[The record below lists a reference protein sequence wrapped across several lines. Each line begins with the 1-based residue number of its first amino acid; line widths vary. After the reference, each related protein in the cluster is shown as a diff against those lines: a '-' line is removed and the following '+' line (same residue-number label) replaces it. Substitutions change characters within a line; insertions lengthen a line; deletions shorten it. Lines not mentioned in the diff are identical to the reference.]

1 VNSSVDMNLELIYA
15 RRFEPNAEHRR
26 AVWDALV
33 SGFFSRF
40 ISPHFTVLDLGCGYG
55 EFINAVHAKTRL
67 AMDMNPAARDKL
79 EADVQFFLQDSAEP
93 WLGIPDNSIDVVF
106 TSNFLE
112 HLPDKGCVA
121 RTLRETNRCIK
132 PGGRLIAMGPNAKYL
147 GGLYW
152 DFWDHEIPITENSL
166 AEILCADS
174 FSVEICK
181 GRFLPF
187 TMCSGRRYPLALVK
201 FYLALPFLWRL
212 FGRQFLIVAR
222 KQPLLPPNGNPATIR

>member
-1 VNSSVDMNLELIYA
+1 MSPFSDSNLESIYR
-15 RRFEPNAEHRR
+15 RRFSPNADYRR
-26 AVWDALV
+26 AVWDVLV
-33 SGFFSRF
+33 SRFFSRF
-40 ISPHFTVLDLGCGYG
+40 ISPDFTVLDLGCGYG

-79 EADVQFFLQDSAEP
+79 DAGVQFFLQDGTEP
-93 WLGIPDNSIDVVF
+93 WPGIPDNSIDVVF

-112 HLPDKGCVA
+112 HLPDKACVA

-147 GGLYW
+147 GGQYW
-152 DFWDHEIPITENSL
+152 DFWDHAIQITENSL
-166 AEILCADS
+166 AEVLCANG
-174 FSVEICK
+174 FSVEICE

-187 TMCSGRRYPLALVK
+187 SMSSGRRYALALVK
-201 FYLALPFLWRL
+201 LYLAIPFLWRL

-222 KQPLLPPNGNPATIR
+222 KAVISR